1 MINDCKNDNMSKKD
15 YLWLVRHLGALGLEA
30 AAARMLKEIPL
41 CSRQE
46 HDKAYADGVGRAVN
60 PYFWL

>member
-1 MINDCKNDNMSKKD
+1 MSKDKMSKED
-15 YLWLVRHLGALGLEA
+15 YLRRVRNFGALGLET
-30 AAARMLKEIPL
+30 AAARMLKQVPI